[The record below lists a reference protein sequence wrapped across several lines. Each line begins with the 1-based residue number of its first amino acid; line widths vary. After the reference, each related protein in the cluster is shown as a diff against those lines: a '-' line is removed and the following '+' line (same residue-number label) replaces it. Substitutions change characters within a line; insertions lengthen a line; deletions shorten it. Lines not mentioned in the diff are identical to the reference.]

1 MELCGGYSNV
11 DNVIM
16 VACPAGGTNL
26 ANPGKWDSLAKMINL
41 LTNIFFFTGG
51 APLKIFFKLVGGL
64 IKFASSKL
72 KEPNAI
78 PGVWAMNPN
87 SEFIKKLNQSSSSI
101 GGEVVYN
108 TIGSDF
114 EPSGIFRGGIKDD
127 IADSIADVYFG
138 DPNDLVVDTDKMA
151 VPWPRGV
158 KSGINFKYDPSEHVY
173 HLNYFKQA
181 ETYRRFVEM
190 FHVPLQPVINECISQ
205 GTLEG
210 VKM

>member
-1 MELCGGYSNV
+1 
-11 DNVIM
+11 
-16 VACPAGGTNL
+16 
-26 ANPGKWDSLAKMINL
+26 
-41 LTNIFFFTGG
+41 
-51 APLKIFFKLVGGL
+51 L

-87 SEFIKKLNQSSSSI
+87 SEFIKKLNQSDCRI
-101 GGEVVYN
+101 GGGVVTYN

-114 EPSGIFRGGIKDD
+114 EPSGIFKGGIKDD

-138 DPNDLVVDTDKMA
+138 DPNDLVVDTGKMV

-158 KSGINFKYDPSEHVY
+158 KSGINFKYDPSDHVY

-181 ETYRRFVEM
+181 ETYKKLSEVFEVDLKEA
-190 FHVPLQPVINECISQ
+190 INICISE
-205 GTLEG
+205 GCLENPKNKRQ
-210 VKM
+210 VIVC